1 MSKIRFHSPVFIR
14 QFESDISAGEQ
25 QIEETNHSLR
35 ETIVWNNMTKIQ
47 EAQSHIEITFQ
58 GKKRSSSQLE
68 ERKAKRQKLN

>member
-25 QIEETNHSLR
+25 QTEETNHNLR
-35 ETIVWNNMTKIQ
+35 EAIVCNNMTKIQ
-47 EAQSHIEITFQ
+47 EAQSRIEITFQ

-68 ERKAKRQKLN
+68 E